1 MGPWGGP
8 DLTPEVCSLQLGREW
23 RGCGG
28 GLLRLLLSKRGRRVI
43 GLPCP
48 EAWWSLSIG
57 GSGGRWGSM
66 QGLQRDRR
74 SWRAEASSGEGAP
87 HPQAFLG
94 ASFSLTLPVS
104 RSRSQ
109 KCLRLEG
116 RQLNRAIARI
126 QGTLHWGLSHNT
138 HTHTHINTWVTQ
150 FPLSPPPSPPRPPS
164 LAVSDSAP
172 LPDCCQLRG
181 YSKLIDL
188 RLLAK
193 VIGS

>member
-1 MGPWGGP
+1 MGEHAGIAEGQEE
-8 DLTPEVCSLQLGREW
+8 L
-23 RGCGG
+23 
-28 GLLRLLLSKRGRRVI
+28 
-43 GLPCP
+43 
-48 EAWWSLSIG
+48 A
-57 GSGGRWGSM
+57 
-66 QGLQRDRR
+66 
-74 SWRAEASSGEGAP
+74 AEASSGEGAP
-87 HPQAFLG
+87 RPQAFLG

-104 RSRSQ
+104 PSRSQ

-116 RQLNRAIARI
+116 RQLNRAHCKN

-138 HTHTHINTWVTQ
+138 HTHNPWVTQ
-150 FPLSPPPSPPRPPS
+150 FPLSPPPSPPPPS